1 MLSGDPS
8 EGPVFNNIKAAPMP
22 PGRGQFISRRTSG
35 QLVQTGY
42 LPES

>member
-1 MLSGDPS
+1 
-8 EGPVFNNIKAAPMP
+8 VFNNIKATPQP
-22 PGRGQFISRRTSG
+22 QGRGQFISRRSSG